1 MNEAIAAE
9 PEQMLGSNLRTAKSS
24 AVQSSADDRSADD
37 SSVDDTGPCFL
48 TMVFAWVFLDYSSTL
63 IAAQTLP
70 GKLALACFSEQ
81 QTE

>member
-1 MNEAIAAE
+1 
-9 PEQMLGSNLRTAKSS
+9 
-24 AVQSSADDRSADD
+24 
-37 SSVDDTGPCFL
+37 
-48 TMVFAWVFLDYSSTL
+48 MVFAWVFLDYSSTL